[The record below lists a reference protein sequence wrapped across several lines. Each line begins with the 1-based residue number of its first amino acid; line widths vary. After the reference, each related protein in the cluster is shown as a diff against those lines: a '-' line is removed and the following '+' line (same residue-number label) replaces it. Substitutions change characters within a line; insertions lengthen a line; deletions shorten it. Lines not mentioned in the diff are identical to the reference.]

1 MAATTNCGARM
12 QIAITAVAHSGARVV
27 KDPAM
32 IGSMAAL
39 ESWNRTMAEAKVKS
53 AQLRA
58 TLEKASDHAPPSR
71 LGTPPRAS
79 SGSMSADR
87 ICAKA
92 MSVGTPS
99 AAVRKKIAWFEK

>member
-1 MAATTNCGARM
+1 M

-27 KDPAM
+27 KVPAM

-39 ESWNRTMAEAKVKS
+39 ESWNSTMAKAKIKS

-58 TLEKASDHAPPSR
+58 TLAKALDDDPHSR
-71 LGTPPRAS
+71 LSTPPRAS

-92 MSVGTPS
+92 MSVGTAS
-99 AAVRKKIAWFEK
+99 AAVRKEPASATPLSGYSATA